1 MVHQQS
7 MKLHLILH
15 LNKLAAEALFVCLF
29 TWETKKKLF
38 KEIQFNRDCMWFV
51 CSPYTVGAFIVREHI
66 FLWPQG
72 RFLFYLPLRTF
83 SVLSVHLKEKNI
95 FIKRNNKIGTHGYH
109 VWYALLDNSGYFLV
123 AVGRICACGPSNH
136 LLPCRQLSVLAPLLG
151 TKVCVS
157 LSSSNETYN
166 TN

>member
-7 MKLHLILH
+7 IKLHLILH
-15 LNKLAAEALFVCLF
+15 LNKLAAEAFILSVHLRD
-29 TWETKKKLF
+29 KKKNYSKRYNLTVTV
-38 KEIQFNRDCMWFV
+38 CGV
-51 CSPYTVGAFIVREHI
+51 CSPYTVGAFIVREQI

-95 FIKRNNKIGTHGYH
+95 FIKRNNKIGTHDYH

-157 LSSSNETYN
+157 LSSSNKTYN
-166 TN
+166 TS